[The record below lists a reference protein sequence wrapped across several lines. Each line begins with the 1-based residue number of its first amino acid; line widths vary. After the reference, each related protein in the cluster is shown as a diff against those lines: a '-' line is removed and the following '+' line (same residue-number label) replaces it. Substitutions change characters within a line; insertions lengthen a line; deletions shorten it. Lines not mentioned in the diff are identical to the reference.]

1 MGVVSGERCG
11 ELHFQVSGTSW
22 LPLLWTLCLQ
32 SPLGFEL
39 AVPVPLSIRGLAD
52 LLLLLARPLR
62 DL

>member
-1 MGVVSGERCG
+1 MRGEQGRGAG
-11 ELHFQVSGTSW
+11 EWHFQVPGTSW

-32 SPLGFEL
+32 LALGFEL